1 VTGLISVVAVTAVL
15 AVALVPMWGRRHM
28 SARVS
33 RYLRLHWSSQSRDT
47 RPSMSQGDDDREALR
62 QVPHA
67 EWTALDDHQL
77 TRLLRDSS
85 P

>member
-1 VTGLISVVAVTAVL
+1 MTGLVAVVAVTAVL
-15 AVALVPMWGRRHM
+15 AVALMPWWARRHM
-28 SARVS
+28 TARVS
-33 RYLRLHWSSQSRDT
+33 RYLRLHWSDQSRDN
-47 RPSMSQGDDDREALR
+47 RPSMSQRDDREALR

-77 TRLLRDSS
+77 TRLLRDAS